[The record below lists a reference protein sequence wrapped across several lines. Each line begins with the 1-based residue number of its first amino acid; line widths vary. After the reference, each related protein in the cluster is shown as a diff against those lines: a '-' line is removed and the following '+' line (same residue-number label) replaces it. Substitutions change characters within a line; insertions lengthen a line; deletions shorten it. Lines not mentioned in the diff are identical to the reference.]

1 MFNRTTHWENIYDTK
16 ALTEVSWYQ
25 QKPTTSLE
33 FIERTKIS
41 FDEAIIDIGG
51 GDSLLVDYLLELGY
65 TNVSVLDISS
75 KAIERAK
82 KRLGANAEKVK
93 WIVSDIT
100 DFKPTEKYKV
110 WHDRAAFHFLTEPN
124 DVAIYQKTISN
135 ALNEGG
141 FAIVGTFSE
150 NGPKKCSGIE
160 IKQYSTSE
168 LTEIFNSH
176 FNKIKCENTDHT
188 TPSNSI
194 QNFNFCLFQKK

>member
-33 FIERTKIS
+33 YIELTKIG

-65 TNVSVLDISS
+65 TTVSVLDISS
-75 KAIERAK
+75 KAIERAE

-100 DFKPTEKYKV
+100 DFKPTERYKV
-110 WHDRAAFHFLTEPN
+110 WHDRAAFHFLTESN
-124 DVAIYQKTISN
+124 DIAIYQKTISN

-176 FNKIKCENTDHT
+176 FKKITCENTDHT

>member
-33 FIERTKIS
+33 YIELTKIG

-75 KAIERAK
+75 KAIERAE

-93 WIVSDIT
+93 WIVSEIT
-100 DFKPTEKYKV
+100 DFKPTERYKV
-110 WHDRAAFHFLTEPN
+110 WHDRAAFHFLTESN
-124 DVAIYQKTISN
+124 DIAIYQKTISN
-135 ALNEGG
+135 TLNEGG

-160 IKQYSTSE
+160 IKQYS
-168 LTEIFNSH
+168 
-176 FNKIKCENTDHT
+176 
-188 TPSNSI
+188 P
-194 QNFNFCLFQKK
+194 